1 MRSHIWASQNRF
13 FFSIYTFLSD
23 TSIVKYRTC
32 LFIPMYIIIR
42 IKNKNTICFQEDFEM
57 NDVVK
62 YLQECGT
69 FYLATVEGDQPHVR
83 PFGAVC
89 EFEGKLY
96 IVTNNKKDVYNQ
108 MKVNGKVE
116 MCGMNKGTWI
126 RVKGAV
132 KEDTRR
138 EARVAMMEAN
148 KNALQSM
155 YTVDDNLMTVFVF
168 ESGIATIYSFTE
180 EPKVINL

>member
-1 MRSHIWASQNRF
+1 
-13 FFSIYTFLSD
+13 
-23 TSIVKYRTC
+23 
-32 LFIPMYIIIR
+32 
-42 IKNKNTICFQEDFEM
+42 M
-57 NDVVK
+57 NEVVK

-108 MKVNGKVE
+108 MEANKKVE
-116 MCGMNKGTWI
+116 ISGMNKGTWI
-126 RVKGAV
+126 RLKGTV

-148 KNALQSM
+148 ESLASM
-155 YTVDDNLMTVFVF
+155 YSVDDHLMTVFAF
-168 ESGIATIYSFTE
+168 ESGTATICSFTE
-180 EPKVINL
+180 SPRVIDL